1 VNSILNKEPV
11 IRAEKSLKQF
21 NPDLK
26 VIVLEQTARTANDAA
41 SALGCKV
48 GAIVKSLL
56 FRAGDNFVLCLVS
69 GDKRCSLN
77 KLKKI
82 LIFTPFLFL
91 IFSVTALRFIRNV
104 ELIPFNNLKFQ
115 VERNHD
121 ARILGHL
128 PYNETSKEKLVLIEP
143 NIEVH
148 MDMRDSL
155 LKMREEAKKDGIYLV
170 FLSGYRSINLQDD
183 IFYSLKS
190 IRNQEAAE
198 RARVSAPPG
207 YSEHSTGFA
216 IDIGDATQRETDFE
230 TDFEN
235 TDTFRWLIKNAA
247 KFHFK
252 LSFNKDNKFIDYEP
266 WHWRYEGS
274 IEALKVFESS
284 NRKL

>member
-1 VNSILNKEPV
+1 MELNKDIDQFDIPLAK
-11 IRAEKSLKQF
+11 RTYLNNQNSTSLK
-21 NPDLK
+21 
-26 VIVLEQTARTANDAA
+26 
-41 SALGCKV
+41 
-48 GAIVKSLL
+48 
-56 FRAGDNFVLCLVS
+56 
-69 GDKRCSLN
+69 
-77 KLKKI
+77 KL
-82 LIFTPFLFL
+82 LIFSPFLFF
-91 IFSVTALRFIRNV
+91 IFSLAALRFIRNV
-104 ELIPFNNLKFQ
+104 ELIPLNNLKFP

-128 PYNETSKEKLVLIEP
+128 PYNETPEEKLVLIEP
-143 NIEVH
+143 KIVVH

-155 LKMREEAKKDGIYLV
+155 LKMRKEAKKDGIYLV
-170 FLSGYRSINLQDD
+170 FLSGYRSINLQND

-190 IRNQEAAE
+190 FRNQEAAE

-230 TDFEN
+230 ADFEN
-235 TDTFRWLIKNAA
+235 TDAFRWLIKNAA

-252 LSFNKDNKFIDYEP
+252 LSFNKDNKYIDYEP

-274 IEALKVFESS
+274 IEALKVFERS

>member
-1 VNSILNKEPV
+1 
-11 IRAEKSLKQF
+11 
-21 NPDLK
+21 
-26 VIVLEQTARTANDAA
+26 LEQNKDLNQFDIPLAKRTN
-41 SALGCKV
+41 
-48 GAIVKSLL
+48 
-56 FRAGDNFVLCLVS
+56 
-69 GDKRCSLN
+69 LN
-77 KLKKI
+77 NPNSTLLKKL
-82 LIFTPFLFL
+82 LIFSPFLFL
-91 IFSVTALRFIRNV
+91 ITSVAALRFIRNV
-104 ELIPFNNLKFQ
+104 ELIPLNNLKFE
-115 VERNHD
+115 VKRNHD

-128 PYNETSKEKLVLIEP
+128 PYKEIPKEKLVLIEP
-143 NIEVH
+143 NIQVH
-148 MDMRDSL
+148 IDMRDSL
-155 LKMREEAKKDGIYLV
+155 LEMRDEAKKNGIYLV
-170 FLSGYRSINLQDD
+170 FLSGYRSINLQNE

-190 IRNQEAAE
+190 FRNQEAAE

-235 TDTFRWLIKNAA
+235 TNAFRWLIKNAA

-252 LSFNKDNKFIDYEP
+252 LSFNKDNKYIVYDP

>member
-1 VNSILNKEPV
+1 
-11 IRAEKSLKQF
+11 
-21 NPDLK
+21 
-26 VIVLEQTARTANDAA
+26 
-41 SALGCKV
+41 
-48 GAIVKSLL
+48 
-56 FRAGDNFVLCLVS
+56 
-69 GDKRCSLN
+69 
-77 KLKKI
+77 
-82 LIFTPFLFL
+82 
-91 IFSVTALRFIRNV
+91 LRFIRNV
-104 ELIPFNNLKFQ
+104 ELIPLNNLKFQ

-128 PYNETSKEKLVLIEP
+128 PYNETPKEKLVLIEP

-170 FLSGYRSINLQDD
+170 FLSGYRSINLQND

-230 TDFEN
+230 TEFEN
-235 TDTFRWLIKNAA
+235 TDAFRWLIKNAA

-252 LSFNKDNKFIDYEP
+252 LSFTKDNKFIDYEP

-274 IEALKVFESS
+274 IDALKVFESS
-284 NRKL
+284 NRKF

>member
-1 VNSILNKEPV
+1 MEQNKDIDQFDIPLAKRTYLKNPNST
-11 IRAEKSLKQF
+11 SLK
-21 NPDLK
+21 
-26 VIVLEQTARTANDAA
+26 
-41 SALGCKV
+41 
-48 GAIVKSLL
+48 
-56 FRAGDNFVLCLVS
+56 
-69 GDKRCSLN
+69 
-77 KLKKI
+77 KL
-82 LIFTPFLFL
+82 LIFSPFLFL
-91 IFSVTALRFIRNV
+91 IFSVVALRFIRNV
-104 ELIPFNNLKFQ
+104 ELIPLNNLKSQ
-115 VERNHD
+115 VEGNND

-128 PYNETSKEKLVLIEP
+128 PYNETPKEKLVLIEP

-170 FLSGYRSINLQDD
+170 FLSGYRSINLQND

-235 TDTFRWLIKNAA
+235 TDAFRWLIKNAA

-252 LSFNKDNKFIDYEP
+252 LSFNKDNKYIDYEP

>member
-1 VNSILNKEPV
+1 MELNKD
-11 IRAEKSLKQF
+11 IDQF
-21 NPDLK
+21 DIPLAKRTYLNNPNSTL
-26 VIVLEQTARTANDAA
+26 
-41 SALGCKV
+41 
-48 GAIVKSLL
+48 
-56 FRAGDNFVLCLVS
+56 
-69 GDKRCSLN
+69 
-77 KLKKI
+77 LKKL
-82 LIFTPFLFL
+82 LIFSPFIFL
-91 IFSVTALRFIRNV
+91 IFSVAALR
-104 ELIPFNNLKFQ
+104 LIKNIDIGSLDNLNFQ
-115 VERNHD
+115 AQIKHD
-121 ARILGHL
+121 HRILGHL
-128 PYNETSKEKLVLIEP
+128 PYAEISKEKLVLIEP

-155 LKMREEAKKDGIYLV
+155 LMMREEAKKDGIYLV
-170 FLSGYRSINLQDD
+170 FLSGYRSINLQND

-216 IDIGDATQRETDFE
+216 IDIGDATQRDTDFE

-235 TDTFRWLIKNAA
+235 TDAFRWLIKNAA

-252 LSFNKDNKFIDYEP
+252 LSFHKENKYIDYEP

-284 NRKL
+284 NRK

>member
-1 VNSILNKEPV
+1 M
-11 IRAEKSLKQF
+11 
-21 NPDLK
+21 
-26 VIVLEQTARTANDAA
+26 
-41 SALGCKV
+41 
-48 GAIVKSLL
+48 
-56 FRAGDNFVLCLVS
+56 
-69 GDKRCSLN
+69 
-77 KLKKI
+77 
-82 LIFTPFLFL
+82 
-91 IFSVTALRFIRNV
+91 FSVAALRFIRNV
-104 ELIPFNNLKFQ
+104 ELIPLNNLKFQ

-128 PYNETSKEKLVLIEP
+128 PYKETSKEKLVFIEP

-148 MDMRDSL
+148 IDMRDSL
-155 LKMREEAKKDGIYLV
+155 LNMRKEAKKDGIYLV
-170 FLSGYRSINLQDD
+170 FLSGFRSINLQKD

-190 IRNQEAAE
+190 VRNQEAAE

-235 TDTFRWLIKNAA
+235 TDAFKWLIKNAA

-252 LSFNKDNKFIDYEP
+252 LSFTKDNKYIDYEP

-284 NRKL
+284 NRKS

>member
-1 VNSILNKEPV
+1 MELNKD
-11 IRAEKSLKQF
+11 IDQF
-21 NPDLK
+21 DIPLAKRTYLNNPNSTL
-26 VIVLEQTARTANDAA
+26 I
-41 SALGCKV
+41 
-48 GAIVKSLL
+48 
-56 FRAGDNFVLCLVS
+56 
-69 GDKRCSLN
+69 
-77 KLKKI
+77 KKI
-82 LIFTPFLFL
+82 LIFSPFFLLLFS
-91 IFSVTALRFIRNV
+91 FAALRFIGNV
-104 ELIPFNNLKFQ
+104 ELIPIDNLKFQ
-115 VERNHD
+115 VEGNNNT
-121 ARILGHL
+121 RILGHL
-128 PYNETSKEKLVLIEP
+128 PYNETPKEKLVSIEP

-170 FLSGYRSINLQDD
+170 FLSGYRSINLQND

-235 TDTFRWLIKNAA
+235 TDAFRWLLRNAA

-252 LSFNKDNKFIDYEP
+252 LSFNKDNKYIDYEP

>member
-1 VNSILNKEPV
+1 MEQKKDINQFDIPLAKRTYLKKSNSIL
-11 IRAEKSLKQF
+11 
-21 NPDLK
+21 
-26 VIVLEQTARTANDAA
+26 
-41 SALGCKV
+41 
-48 GAIVKSLL
+48 
-56 FRAGDNFVLCLVS
+56 
-69 GDKRCSLN
+69 
-77 KLKKI
+77 LKK
-82 LIFTPFLFL
+82 FL
-91 IFSVTALRFIRNV
+91 IFSPFLLLITSMLALRLIRNL
-104 ELIPFNNLKFQ
+104 ELGPSLDLNFK
-115 VERNHD
+115 VERIHD
-121 ARILGHL
+121 HRVLGHL
-128 PYNETSKEKLVLIEP
+128 PYNEIPREKLVLIEP

-148 MDMRDSL
+148 IDMRDSL

-170 FLSGYRSINLQDD
+170 FLSGFRSINLQKE

-190 IRNQEAAE
+190 KRNQEAAE

-235 TDTFRWLIKNAA
+235 TNAFRWLIKNAA

-252 LSFNKDNKFIDYEP
+252 LSFNKDNKYIDYEP

>member
-1 VNSILNKEPV
+1 LELNKD
-11 IRAEKSLKQF
+11 IDQF
-21 NPDLK
+21 DIPLAKRTYLNNPNSTL
-26 VIVLEQTARTANDAA
+26 
-41 SALGCKV
+41 
-48 GAIVKSLL
+48 
-56 FRAGDNFVLCLVS
+56 
-69 GDKRCSLN
+69 
-77 KLKKI
+77 LKKL
-82 LIFTPFLFL
+82 LIFSPFFLL
-91 IFSVTALRFIRNV
+91 IFSVAALRFIRNV
-104 ELIPFNNLKFQ
+104 ELIPFNNLKLQ
-115 VERNHD
+115 VERNYD

-128 PYNETSKEKLVLIEP
+128 PYNETPKEKLVLIEP

-170 FLSGYRSINLQDD
+170 FLSGFRSINLQND

-235 TDTFRWLIKNAA
+235 TDAFRWLIKNAA

-252 LSFNKDNKFIDYEP
+252 LSFNKDNKYIDYEP

-284 NRKL
+284 NRNL

>member
-1 VNSILNKEPV
+1 MELNKD
-11 IRAEKSLKQF
+11 IDQF
-21 NPDLK
+21 DIPLAKRTYLNNPNSTL
-26 VIVLEQTARTANDAA
+26 
-41 SALGCKV
+41 
-48 GAIVKSLL
+48 
-56 FRAGDNFVLCLVS
+56 
-69 GDKRCSLN
+69 
-77 KLKKI
+77 LKKL
-82 LIFTPFLFL
+82 LIFSPFLFL
-91 IFSVTALRFIRNV
+91 ISSAVALRFIRNV
-104 ELIPFNNLKFQ
+104 ELIPLNNLKFE
-115 VERNHD
+115 VKRIHD

-128 PYNETSKEKLVLIEP
+128 PYKEIPKEKLVLIEP

-148 MDMRDSL
+148 KDMRDSL
-155 LKMREEAKKDGIYLV
+155 LMMREEAKKDGIYLV
-170 FLSGYRSINLQDD
+170 FLSGFRSINLQND

-230 TDFEN
+230 TDFEH
-235 TDTFRWLIKNAA
+235 TDAFKWLIKNAA

-252 LSFNKDNKFIDYEP
+252 LSFTKDNKFIDYEP

-284 NRKL
+284 NRKI

>member
-1 VNSILNKEPV
+1 MELNKD
-11 IRAEKSLKQF
+11 IDQF
-21 NPDLK
+21 DIPLAKRTYLNNPNSTL
-26 VIVLEQTARTANDAA
+26 
-41 SALGCKV
+41 
-48 GAIVKSLL
+48 
-56 FRAGDNFVLCLVS
+56 
-69 GDKRCSLN
+69 
-77 KLKKI
+77 LKKL
-82 LIFTPFLFL
+82 LIFSPFLLL
-91 IFSVTALRFIRNV
+91 IFSVAALRFIRNV
-104 ELIPFNNLKFQ
+104 ELIPLNNLKFE
-115 VERNHD
+115 VKRNHD

-128 PYNETSKEKLVLIEP
+128 PYKETPKEKLVLIEP

-170 FLSGYRSINLQDD
+170 FLSGYRSINLQND

-235 TDTFRWLIKNAA
+235 TDAFRWLIKNAA

-252 LSFNKDNKFIDYEP
+252 LSFNKDNKYIDYEP

>member
-1 VNSILNKEPV
+1 MELNKD
-11 IRAEKSLKQF
+11 IDQF
-21 NPDLK
+21 DIPLAK
-26 VIVLEQTARTANDAA
+26 RTY
-41 SALGCKV
+41 
-48 GAIVKSLL
+48 
-56 FRAGDNFVLCLVS
+56 
-69 GDKRCSLN
+69 LN
-77 KLKKI
+77 NSNSTLLKKL
-82 LIFTPFLFL
+82 LIFSPFLFL
-91 IFSVTALRFIRNV
+91 IFSVAALRLTKNIEIGSLDSLN
-104 ELIPFNNLKFQ
+104 FQ
-115 VERNHD
+115 AQTNHD
-121 ARILGHL
+121 HRILGHL
-128 PYNETSKEKLVLIEP
+128 PYAEISKEKLVLIEP

-170 FLSGYRSINLQDD
+170 FLSGYRSINLQND

-190 IRNQEAAE
+190 IRNQVAAE

-216 IDIGDATQRETDFE
+216 IDIGDATQREKDFE

-235 TDTFRWLIKNAA
+235 TDAFRWLIKNAA

-252 LSFNKDNKFIDYEP
+252 LSFHKDNKYIDYEP

>member
-1 VNSILNKEPV
+1 MELNKDIDQIDIPLAK
-11 IRAEKSLKQF
+11 RTYLN
-21 NPDLK
+21 NPNSTL
-26 VIVLEQTARTANDAA
+26 
-41 SALGCKV
+41 
-48 GAIVKSLL
+48 
-56 FRAGDNFVLCLVS
+56 
-69 GDKRCSLN
+69 
-77 KLKKI
+77 LKKL
-82 LIFTPFLFL
+82 LIFSPFLFL
-91 IFSVTALRFIRNV
+91 IFTVTALRFIRNI
-104 ELIPFNNLKFQ
+104 ELMSLNNFKFQ
-115 VERNHD
+115 TERNHD

-128 PYNETSKEKLVLIEP
+128 PYEETPKEKLVLIEP

-155 LKMREEAKKDGIYLV
+155 LNMREEAKKDGIYLV
-170 FLSGYRSINLQDD
+170 FLSGYRSINLQND

-235 TDTFRWLIKNAA
+235 TDAFRWLKKNAA

-252 LSFNKDNKFIDYEP
+252 LSFNKDNKYIDYEP

-284 NRKL
+284 NRKF

>member
-1 VNSILNKEPV
+1 MELNKD
-11 IRAEKSLKQF
+11 IDQF
-21 NPDLK
+21 DIPLAKRTYLNNPNSTL
-26 VIVLEQTARTANDAA
+26 
-41 SALGCKV
+41 
-48 GAIVKSLL
+48 
-56 FRAGDNFVLCLVS
+56 
-69 GDKRCSLN
+69 
-77 KLKKI
+77 LKKL
-82 LIFTPFLFL
+82 LIFSPFLFL
-91 IFSVTALRFIRNV
+91 IFSVASLRFIRNV
-104 ELIPFNNLKFQ
+104 ELIPLNNLKFQ

-128 PYNETSKEKLVLIEP
+128 PYNETPKEKLVLIEP

-148 MDMRDSL
+148 IDMRDSL
-155 LKMREEAKKDGIYLV
+155 LKMREAAKKDGIYLV
-170 FLSGYRSINLQDD
+170 FLSGYRSINLQNN

-230 TDFEN
+230 AEFEN
-235 TDTFRWLIKNAA
+235 TDAFKWLIKNAP

-252 LSFNKDNKFIDYEP
+252 LSFPKDNKYIDYEP

-274 IEALKVFESS
+274 IEALKVFEIS
-284 NRKL
+284 NRKSQI